1 MNATE
6 GGDLSMTSK
15 EAKKLGQN
23 IRTKRKALDWSQEEL
38 AEKVNVSKNTISNI
52 ERAETEVATNTL
64 ISLADVLDCSI
75 DQLLGRDNSK
85 KGNLWNLSPR
95 EIKIITML
103 RLESEEKQAGAE
115 QLLTIYH
122 NGSVC

>member
-1 MNATE
+1 
-6 GGDLSMTSK
+6 MTSK

-23 IRTKRKALDWSQEEL
+23 IRTKRKALGWSQEEL

>member
-1 MNATE
+1 
-6 GGDLSMTSK
+6 MTSK

-23 IRTKRKALDWSQEEL
+23 IRTKRKALGWSQEEL

-122 NGSVC
+122 NGSVCYGMNS